1 MACPLGGDRSIH
13 LSYGDAGRILTW
25 PAPDVTPARV
35 SSRPSPRAV
44 MMRAIMKYQ
53 ALATAMPAPPLRSFA
68 ALMELYETNFM
79 LMRRLMPD
87 MAGLSGTRASQGGE
101 GLPLHVEVLE
111 QGRFTTVVRLFY
123 RLPCEGGG
131 VRDAPDLQVRVY
143 HDARVAEAVAG
154 RLRGRDCSAQG
165 QAGERCLD
173 VRWRL
178 NRFLY
183 KWLRYLLHRQQRI
196 EASSG

>member
-1 MACPLGGDRSIH
+1 
-13 LSYGDAGRILTW
+13 
-25 PAPDVTPARV
+25 
-35 SSRPSPRAV
+35 
-44 MMRAIMKYQ
+44 MRAIMKYQ
-53 ALATAMPAPPLRSFA
+53 PLATAVPAPPLRSFA
-68 ALMELYETNFM
+68 ALMELYEMNFM
-79 LMRRLMPD
+79 LMRRMMPD
-87 MAGLSGTRASQGGE
+87 MAVLSGTLVSQGGE

-123 RLPCEGGG
+123 RLPCEDGG
-131 VRDAPDLQVRVY
+131 VREAPDLQVRVY

-154 RLRGRDCSAQG
+154 RLRGRDCRAQG

-183 KWLRYLLHRQQRI
+183 KWLRYLLHRRQRI
-196 EASSG
+196 VGIHPE